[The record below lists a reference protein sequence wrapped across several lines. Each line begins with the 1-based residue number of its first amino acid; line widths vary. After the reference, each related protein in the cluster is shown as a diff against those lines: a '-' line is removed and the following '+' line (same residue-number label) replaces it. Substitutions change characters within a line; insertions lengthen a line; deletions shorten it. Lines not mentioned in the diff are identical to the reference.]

1 MHLNHILNGPNMK
14 LAKKERNKLIKQIL
28 PFAVI
33 AAGLALGCGKRNDGE
48 QNSDSN
54 EPFGEGVKTQ
64 QAPSRTIHEAA
75 EKGDLKALEK
85 FIAAKT
91 DINSQDGKDGE
102 TPLHRAVSRGQTEA
116 VKLLIE
122 SGADV
127 NIGRKGDGR
136 TPLADAESRK
146 HDEIAQLL
154 RAKGAK

>member
-1 MHLNHILNGPNMK
+1 MGQTRTSR
-14 LAKKERNKLIKQIL
+14 KKERNKLIKQIL
-28 PFAVI
+28 PLAVI
-33 AAGLALGCGKRNDGE
+33 AAGLALGCGKGNGGK

-54 EPFGEGVKTQ
+54 EPSGVGVKPP

-75 EKGDLKALEK
+75 EKGDLKELEK

-116 VKLLIE
+116 AKLLIE
-122 SGADV
+122 RGADV
-127 NIGRKGDGR
+127 NKGRQKDGR
-136 TPLADAESRK
+136 TPLADAEFRK
-146 HDEIAQLL
+146 HDEIAKLL